1 MLENDEWQRP
11 TFLQLMQTKFM
22 QEGLPNVEK
31 TPEEGSEEN
40 PFKNITLREVERER
54 DIPQ

>member
-31 TPEEGSEEN
+31 TLEEGAEEN